1 MDKKGDAMIK
11 KTVLLL
17 GLIVFMIS
25 LIGCNTV
32 KGAAAGAKQ
41 DLENT
46 KKLDEQ
52 MRKTLW

>member
-11 KTVLLL
+11 KAVLLL
-17 GLIVFMIS
+17 GLIVFTVS

-41 DLENT
+41 DWEAA
-46 KKLDEQ
+46 KKLDAQ
-52 MRKTLW
+52 MQKTLW

>member
-32 KGAAAGAKQ
+32 KGAATGAQKDWEEAQ
-41 DLENT
+41 KIDKEM
-46 KKLDEQ
+46 Q
-52 MRKTLW
+52 KTLW

>member
-32 KGAAAGAKQ
+32 KGAAAGAQKDWEEAQ
-41 DLENT
+41 KIDKEM
-46 KKLDEQ
+46 Q
-52 MRKTLW
+52 KTLW